1 MILWAK
7 DIVYLCHTKSDTAL
21 HMVYSIIVL
30 EEGGGGCVEGSWR
43 SLEIDRLLAEE
54 YISFIFWHHFSLLYP
69 WFFRFAFRFL
79 LVLL

>member
-30 EEGGGGCVEGSWR
+30 EEGGGDVWR
-43 SLEIDRLLAEE
+43 GVGGA
-54 YISFIFWHHFSLLYP
+54 
-69 WFFRFAFRFL
+69 
-79 LVLL
+79 